1 MTMTWLSLIAALI
14 GLASAL
20 VKWLSDSGD
29 VANATAA
36 AVLKGLREAD
46 EAIAK
51 AKAARA
57 LVRAGHD
64 ADPARLR
71 EDDGHKRD

>member
-1 MTMTWLSLIAALI
+1 MTWLTLAAALI
-14 GLASAL
+14 GLATAL
-20 VKWLSDSGD
+20 VKWLSDKGD
-29 VANATAA
+29 VADATAA

-57 LVRAGHD
+57 LVRAD
-64 ADPARLR
+64 AERNPDRLR
-71 EDDGHKRD
+71 DDDGYKRD